1 MCKSVQAI
9 QSSDGCCLHTTKV
22 NKENKSGRKNH
33 LALCAAHLFPQKSEL
48 LICSKINYCGYL
60 FSLQMKFEIFY
71 GLLPLYFI
79 DLMGI
84 TLGYS

>member
-1 MCKSVQAI
+1 MCESVQAI
-9 QSSDGCCLHTTKV
+9 QSSDGCCLHFTKV

-33 LALCAAHLFPQKSEL
+33 LALCAAHLFRQKSEL
-48 LICSKINYCGYL
+48 LICSKIHYCGYL
-60 FSLQMKFEIFY
+60 FSLQMKSEDFY

-79 DLMGI
+79 DLTGI